1 MKQYPGKRVLITGAG
16 SGLGRALS
24 IEFAKIGWN
33 VGVAEINPDRAD
45 ESCKLVHQS
54 GGKALKIICDV
65 SKFQD
70 LEAARKL
77 IEEKWDGVDIVIN
90 NAGVSCGGY
99 MEDIPLD
106 KWEWVIG
113 INLMSVIYSCRTFIP
128 ILKKQKKGHIVNVAS
143 YFGFFPPPESATYNM
158 TKAGVISLSETLR
171 TELSPYD
178 IGVSVVMP
186 SFFKTNLMDQLYM
199 TDTVQAHKVKS
210 LFAKAKFTSEQVAQI
225 TIRAIGKNKLHI
237 LPQWDAKAVWVLKR
251 ISPRFLFWTN
261 AFLYRH
267 HIIERIL
274 GLEY

>member
-1 MKQYPGKRVLITGAG
+1 MKRYPGKRVLITGAG

-24 IEFAKIGWN
+24 IEFAKLGWN
-33 VGVAEINPDRAD
+33 VGVAEIHPGRAD
-45 ESCKLVHQS
+45 ECCEIVNGS

-65 SKFQD
+65 SRLED
-70 LEAARKL
+70 IEAAGRL
-77 IEEKWDGVDIVIN
+77 IEEKWGGLDIVIN

-99 MEDIPLD
+99 MEDIPME

-113 INLMSVIYSCRTFIP
+113 INLMSVIYGCRTFIP
-128 ILKKQKKGHIVNVAS
+128 MLKKQRSGHIVNVAS

-171 TELSPYD
+171 TELSPHN

-199 TDTVQAHKVKS
+199 TDSIQVNKVKK
-210 LFAKAKFTSEQVAQI
+210 LFEKAKFTSEKVAQI
-225 TIRAIGKNKLHI
+225 TLRSIDKNRLHI
-237 LPQWDAKAVWVLKR
+237 LPQLDAKAVWVLKR
-251 ISPRFLFWTN
+251 ISPRFLFWAN
-261 AFLYRH
+261 SLLYRY
-267 HIIERIL
+267 HIVERIL